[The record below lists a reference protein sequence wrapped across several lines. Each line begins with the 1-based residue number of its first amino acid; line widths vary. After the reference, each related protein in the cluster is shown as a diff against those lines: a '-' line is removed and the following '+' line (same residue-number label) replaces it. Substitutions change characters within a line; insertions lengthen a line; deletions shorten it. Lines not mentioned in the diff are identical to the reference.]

1 MNSKYNIN
9 NDETDDIN
17 NSNNSNEEEEEIDLN
32 DDNVENIEKSI
43 LFCYDTFCT
52 CIPEIY
58 FDENSSLVYLFCNKN
73 PKKEKH
79 KYCLDIQK
87 YLKSNILYLDK
98 KLKKFGVGKTDLD
111 EKIKQIIDDMK
122 NKIAYQKKQLEKIT
136 NDFNDLIHNII
147 DDFTFLLQN
156 KLRAL
161 IFQKAIIN
169 TYINC
174 PNDAN
179 AVKNFKNLENYMN
192 NISISKFLILD
203 KYNKDSSN
211 NNKNSENKSNTPNIK
226 DILKRANKL
235 SNLFNYFSETTHKLM
250 SINKTTIDNELR
262 RINNML
268 MLKDG
273 NICFS
278 SDFGEFV
285 IFKLNKEIQKYERIS
300 EITPVKNSSINYI
313 TQLSNELLVC
323 CSKKLIIG
331 ELTEDDTKYNIIQ
344 QIDEFDNY
352 NVVKVIELSNKYL
365 ATYDRGF
372 QISIFTPIYNG
383 DNNNIEYQLIFN
395 KINKGE
401 QLCSLLEL
409 PQNDRNDVQYIST
422 SNSHYSNGNGC
433 VRFYSSKNNYQSFDA
448 IYEDLNCSIYINSLL
463 MINKTIL
470 AVGIKNNNA
479 FDFSKDG
486 IALIHINLRQI
497 VTFIQSEYP
506 SAIFKLN
513 NDLFVVASNN
523 SKDEND
529 TFISQK
535 KFNFYYINEINGSK
549 DCLIY
554 ISSIQSG
561 ANEFV
566 HSFCESEYCEK
577 LIASGNLNVKAFQ

>member
-1 MNSKYNIN
+1 MNNKNNIN
-9 NDETDDIN
+9 NDENENI
-17 NSNNSNEEEEEIDLN
+17 NNSNEEEENEEIELN
-32 DDNVENIEKSI
+32 DDNDENIEKSI
-43 LFCYDTFCT
+43 LFCYDSFCT

-73 PKKEKH
+73 QKKEKH

-87 YLKSNILYLDK
+87 YLKSNILSLDK
-98 KLKKFGVGKTDLD
+98 KLKNFKRTKLDLN
-111 EKIKQIIDDMK
+111 EKIKQDISDMK

-156 KLRAL
+156 KLRSL

-174 PNDAN
+174 PNDFN
-179 AVKNFKNLENYMN
+179 AIKNFKNLENYMN

-203 KYNKDSSN
+203 KCNKESSN
-211 NNKNSENKSNTPNIK
+211 NNKNKEYKSKNPNIK

-268 MLKDG
+268 MLQDG
-273 NICFS
+273 NLCFS

-285 IFKLNKEIQKYERIS
+285 IFKLNKEIEKYEKIS
-300 EITPVKNSSINYI
+300 EITPIKNSSINYI

-352 NVVKVIELSNKYL
+352 NIVKVIELSNKYL

-383 DNNNIEYQLIFN
+383 ESNNIEYQLIFN

-401 QLCSLLEL
+401 QLCSLLAL
-409 PQNDRNDVQYIST
+409 PQKDNNDVQYIST

-433 VRFYSSKNNYQSFDA
+433 VRFYSSKYNYKSFDA
-448 IYEDLNCSIYINSLL
+448 IYDDLNCSIYVNSLL
-463 MINKTIL
+463 MINKKIL

-479 FDFSKDG
+479 FDLSKDG
-486 IALIHINLRQI
+486 IALIDINFRQI

-506 SAIFKLN
+506 NAIYKLN
-513 NDLFVVASNN
+513 NDLFVVACNN

-535 KFNFYYINEINGSK
+535 KFNFYYIDEISGSS
-549 DCLIY
+549 DSLVY
-554 ISSIQSG
+554 ISSIHSG
-561 ANEFV
+561 TNEFV
-566 HSFCESEYCEK
+566 HSFCESDYCEK

>member
-1 MNSKYNIN
+1 MNNKNNIN
-9 NDETDDIN
+9 NDENENI
-17 NSNNSNEEEEEIDLN
+17 NNSNEEEENEEIEIN
-32 DDNVENIEKSI
+32 DDNDENIEKSI
-43 LFCYDTFCT
+43 LFCYDSFCT

-73 PKKEKH
+73 QKKEKH

-87 YLKSNILYLDK
+87 YLKSNILSLDK
-98 KLKKFGVGKTDLD
+98 KLKNFKRTKFDLN
-111 EKIKQIIDDMK
+111 EKIKQDISDMK

-156 KLRAL
+156 KLRSL

-174 PNDAN
+174 PNDFN
-179 AVKNFKNLENYMN
+179 AIKNFKNLENYMN

-203 KYNKDSSN
+203 KCNKESSN
-211 NNKNSENKSNTPNIK
+211 NNKNKEYKSKNPNIK

-268 MLKDG
+268 MLQDG
-273 NICFS
+273 NLCFS

-285 IFKLNKEIQKYERIS
+285 IFKLNKEIEKYEKIS
-300 EITPVKNSSINYI
+300 EITPIKNSSINYI

-323 CSKKLIIG
+323 CSKKIIIG

-352 NVVKVIELSNKYL
+352 NIVKVIELSNKYL

-383 DNNNIEYQLIFN
+383 ESNNIEYQLIFN

-401 QLCSLLEL
+401 QLCSLLAL
-409 PQNDRNDVQYIST
+409 PQKDNNDVQYIST

-433 VRFYSSKNNYQSFDA
+433 VRFYSSKYNYKSFDA
-448 IYEDLNCSIYINSLL
+448 IYDDLNCSIYVNSLL
-463 MINKTIL
+463 MINKKIL

-479 FDFSKDG
+479 FDLSKDG
-486 IALIHINLRQI
+486 IALIDINIRQI

-506 SAIFKLN
+506 NAIYKLN
-513 NDLFVVASNN
+513 NDLFVVACNN

-535 KFNFYYINEINGSK
+535 KFNFYYIDEISGSN
-549 DCLIY
+549 DSLVY
-554 ISSIQSG
+554 ISSIHSG
-561 ANEFV
+561 TNEFV
-566 HSFCESEYCEK
+566 HSFCESEDCEK

>member
-1 MNSKYNIN
+1 MNNKNNIN
-9 NDETDDIN
+9 NDENENI
-17 NSNNSNEEEEEIDLN
+17 NNSNEEEENEEIELN
-32 DDNVENIEKSI
+32 DDNEENIEKSI
-43 LFCYDTFCT
+43 LFCYDSFCT

-73 PKKEKH
+73 QKKEKH

-87 YLKSNILYLDK
+87 YLKSNILSLDK
-98 KLKKFGVGKTDLD
+98 KLKNFKRTKSDLN
-111 EKIKQIIDDMK
+111 EKIKQDISDMK

-156 KLRAL
+156 KLRSL

-174 PNDAN
+174 PNDFN
-179 AVKNFKNLENYMN
+179 AIKNFKNLENYMN

-203 KYNKDSSN
+203 KCNKESSN
-211 NNKNSENKSNTPNIK
+211 NNKNKENKSKNPNIK

-268 MLKDG
+268 MLQDG
-273 NICFS
+273 NLCFS

-285 IFKLNKEIQKYERIS
+285 IFKLNKEIEKYEKIS
-300 EITPVKNSSINYI
+300 EITPIKNSSINYI
-313 TQLSNELLVC
+313 TQLTNELLVC

-352 NVVKVIELSNKYL
+352 NIVKVIELSNKYL

-383 DNNNIEYQLIFN
+383 ESNNIEYQLIFN

-401 QLCSLLEL
+401 QLCSLLAL
-409 PQNDRNDVQYIST
+409 PQKDNNDVQYIST

-433 VRFYSSKNNYQSFDA
+433 VRFYSSKYNYKSFDA
-448 IYEDLNCSIYINSLL
+448 IYDDLNCSIYVNSLL
-463 MINKTIL
+463 MINKKIL

-479 FDFSKDG
+479 FDLSKDG
-486 IALIHINLRQI
+486 IALIDINFRQI

-506 SAIFKLN
+506 NAIYKLN
-513 NDLFVVASNN
+513 NDLFVVACNN

-535 KFNFYYINEINGSK
+535 KFNFYYIDEISGSS
-549 DCLIY
+549 DSLVY
-554 ISSIQSG
+554 ISSIHSG
-561 ANEFV
+561 TNEFV
-566 HSFCESEYCEK
+566 HSFCESDYCEK

>member
-1 MNSKYNIN
+1 MNNKNNIN
-9 NDETDDIN
+9 NDENENI
-17 NSNNSNEEEEEIDLN
+17 NNSNEEEENEEIELN
-32 DDNVENIEKSI
+32 DDNEENIEKSI
-43 LFCYDTFCT
+43 LFCYDSFCT

-73 PKKEKH
+73 QKKEKH

-87 YLKSNILYLDK
+87 YLKSNILSLDK
-98 KLKKFGVGKTDLD
+98 KLKNFKRTKLDLN
-111 EKIKQIIDDMK
+111 EKIKQDISDMK

-156 KLRAL
+156 KLRSL

-174 PNDAN
+174 PNDFN
-179 AVKNFKNLENYMN
+179 AIKNFKNLENYMN

-203 KYNKDSSN
+203 KCNKESSN
-211 NNKNSENKSNTPNIK
+211 NNKNKEYKSKNPNIK

-268 MLKDG
+268 MLQDG
-273 NICFS
+273 NLCFS

-285 IFKLNKEIQKYERIS
+285 IFKLNKEIEKYEKIS
-300 EITPVKNSSINYI
+300 EITPIKNSSINYI

-352 NVVKVIELSNKYL
+352 NIVKVIELSNKYL

-383 DNNNIEYQLIFN
+383 ENNNIEYQLIFN

-401 QLCSLLEL
+401 QLCSLLAL
-409 PQNDRNDVQYIST
+409 PQKDNNDIQYIST

-433 VRFYSSKNNYQSFDA
+433 VRFYSSKYNYKSFDA
-448 IYEDLNCSIYINSLL
+448 IYDDLNCSIYVNSLL
-463 MINKTIL
+463 MINKKIL

-479 FDFSKDG
+479 FDLSKDG
-486 IALIHINLRQI
+486 IALIDINFRQI

-506 SAIFKLN
+506 NAIYKLN
-513 NDLFVVASNN
+513 NDLFVVACNN

-535 KFNFYYINEINGSK
+535 KFNFYYIDEISGSS
-549 DCLIY
+549 DSLVY
-554 ISSIQSG
+554 ISSIHSG
-561 ANEFV
+561 TNEFV
-566 HSFCESEYCEK
+566 HSFCESDYCEK

>member
-1 MNSKYNIN
+1 MNNKNNIN
-9 NDETDDIN
+9 NDENENI
-17 NSNNSNEEEEEIDLN
+17 NNSNEEEENEEIELN
-32 DDNVENIEKSI
+32 DDNEENIEKSI
-43 LFCYDTFCT
+43 LFCYDSFCT

-73 PKKEKH
+73 QKKEKH

-87 YLKSNILYLDK
+87 YLKSNIFSLDK
-98 KLKKFGVGKTDLD
+98 KLRNFKRTKFDLN
-111 EKIKQIIDDMK
+111 EKIKQDISDMK

-156 KLRAL
+156 KLRSL

-174 PNDAN
+174 PNDFN
-179 AVKNFKNLENYMN
+179 AIKNFKNLENYMN

-203 KYNKDSSN
+203 KCNKESSN
-211 NNKNSENKSNTPNIK
+211 NNKNKEYKSKNPNIK

-268 MLKDG
+268 MLQDG
-273 NICFS
+273 NLCFS

-285 IFKLNKEIQKYERIS
+285 IFKLNKEIEKYEKIS
-300 EITPVKNSSINYI
+300 EITPIKNSSINYI

-352 NVVKVIELSNKYL
+352 NIVKVIELSNKYL

-383 DNNNIEYQLIFN
+383 ESNNIEYQLIFN

-401 QLCSLLEL
+401 QLCSLLAL
-409 PQNDRNDVQYIST
+409 PQKDNNDVQYIST

-433 VRFYSSKNNYQSFDA
+433 VRFYSSKYNYKSFDA
-448 IYEDLNCSIYINSLL
+448 IYDDLNCSIYVNSLL
-463 MINKTIL
+463 MINKKIL

-479 FDFSKDG
+479 FDLSKDG
-486 IALIHINLRQI
+486 IALIDINFRQI

-506 SAIFKLN
+506 NAIYKLN
-513 NDLFVVASNN
+513 NDLFVVACNN

-535 KFNFYYINEINGSK
+535 KFNFYYIDEISGSS
-549 DCLIY
+549 DSLVY
-554 ISSIQSG
+554 ISSIHSG
-561 ANEFV
+561 TNEFV
-566 HSFCESEYCEK
+566 HSFCESEDCEK

>member
-1 MNSKYNIN
+1 MNNKNNIN
-9 NDETDDIN
+9 NDENENI
-17 NSNNSNEEEEEIDLN
+17 NNSNEEEENEEIELN
-32 DDNVENIEKSI
+32 DDNDENIEKSI
-43 LFCYDTFCT
+43 LFCYDSFCT

-73 PKKEKH
+73 HKKEKH

-87 YLKSNILYLDK
+87 YLKSNIFSLDK
-98 KLKKFGVGKTDLD
+98 KLRNFKRTKSDLN
-111 EKIKQIIDDMK
+111 EKIKQDISDMK

-156 KLRAL
+156 KLRSL

-174 PNDAN
+174 PNDFN
-179 AVKNFKNLENYMN
+179 AIKNFKNLENYMN

-203 KYNKDSSN
+203 KCNKESSN
-211 NNKNSENKSNTPNIK
+211 NNKNKEYKSKNPNIK

-268 MLKDG
+268 MLQDG
-273 NICFS
+273 NLCFS

-285 IFKLNKEIQKYERIS
+285 IFKLNKEIEKYEKIS
-300 EITPVKNSSINYI
+300 EITPIKNSSINYI

-352 NVVKVIELSNKYL
+352 NIVKVIELSNKYL

-383 DNNNIEYQLIFN
+383 ENNNIEYQLIFN

-401 QLCSLLEL
+401 QLCSLLAL
-409 PQNDRNDVQYIST
+409 PQKDNNDIQYIST

-433 VRFYSSKNNYQSFDA
+433 VRFYSSKYNYKSFDA
-448 IYEDLNCSIYINSLL
+448 IYDDLNCSIYVNSLL
-463 MINKTIL
+463 MINKKIL

-479 FDFSKDG
+479 FDLSKDG
-486 IALIHINLRQI
+486 IALIDINFRQI

-506 SAIFKLN
+506 NAIYKLN
-513 NDLFVVASNN
+513 NDLFVVACNN

-535 KFNFYYINEINGSK
+535 KFNFYYIDEISGSS
-549 DCLIY
+549 DSLVY
-554 ISSIQSG
+554 ISSIHSG
-561 ANEFV
+561 TNEFV
-566 HSFCESEYCEK
+566 HSFCESDYCEK

>member
-1 MNSKYNIN
+1 MNNKNNIN
-9 NDETDDIN
+9 NDENENI
-17 NSNNSNEEEEEIDLN
+17 NNSNEEEENEEIELN
-32 DDNVENIEKSI
+32 DDNDENIEKSI
-43 LFCYDTFCT
+43 LFCYDSFCT

-73 PKKEKH
+73 HKKEKH

-87 YLKSNILYLDK
+87 YLKSNILSLDK
-98 KLKKFGVGKTDLD
+98 KLRNFKRTKSDLN
-111 EKIKQIIDDMK
+111 EKIKQDISDMK

-156 KLRAL
+156 KLRSL
-161 IFQKAIIN
+161 IFQKTIIN

-174 PNDAN
+174 PNDFN
-179 AVKNFKNLENYMN
+179 AIKNFKNLENYMN

-203 KYNKDSSN
+203 KCNKESSN
-211 NNKNSENKSNTPNIK
+211 NNKNKEYKSKNPNIK
-226 DILKRANKL
+226 DILNRANKL

-268 MLKDG
+268 MLQDG
-273 NICFS
+273 NLCFS

-285 IFKLNKEIQKYERIS
+285 IFKLNKEIEKYEKIS
-300 EITPVKNSSINYI
+300 EITPIKNSSINYI

-352 NVVKVIELSNKYL
+352 NIVKVIELSNKYL

-383 DNNNIEYQLIFN
+383 ESNNIEYQLIFN

-401 QLCSLLEL
+401 QLCSLLAL
-409 PQNDRNDVQYIST
+409 PQKDNNDVQYIST

-433 VRFYSSKNNYQSFDA
+433 VRFYSSKYNYKSFDA
-448 IYEDLNCSIYINSLL
+448 IYDDLNCSIYVNSLL
-463 MINKTIL
+463 MINKKIL

-479 FDFSKDG
+479 FDLSKDG
-486 IALIHINLRQI
+486 IALIDINFRQI

-506 SAIFKLN
+506 NAIYKLN
-513 NDLFVVASNN
+513 NDLFVVACNN

-535 KFNFYYINEINGSK
+535 KFNFYYIDEISGSN
-549 DCLIY
+549 DSLVY
-554 ISSIQSG
+554 ISSIHSG
-561 ANEFV
+561 TNEFV
-566 HSFCESEYCEK
+566 HSFCESDYCEK

>member
-1 MNSKYNIN
+1 MNNKNNIN
-9 NDETDDIN
+9 NDENENI
-17 NSNNSNEEEEEIDLN
+17 NNSNEEEENEEIELN
-32 DDNVENIEKSI
+32 DDNEENIEKSI
-43 LFCYDTFCT
+43 LFCYDSFCT

-73 PKKEKH
+73 QKKEKH

-87 YLKSNILYLDK
+87 YLKSNILSLDK
-98 KLKKFGVGKTDLD
+98 KLRNFKRTKSDLN
-111 EKIKQIIDDMK
+111 EKIKQDISDMK

-156 KLRAL
+156 KLRSL

-174 PNDAN
+174 PNDFN
-179 AVKNFKNLENYMN
+179 AIKNFKNLENYMN

-203 KYNKDSSN
+203 KCNKESSN
-211 NNKNSENKSNTPNIK
+211 NNKNKEYKSKNPNIK

-268 MLKDG
+268 MLQDG
-273 NICFS
+273 NLCFS

-285 IFKLNKEIQKYERIS
+285 IFKLNKEIEKYEKIS
-300 EITPVKNSSINYI
+300 EITPIKNSSINYI

-352 NVVKVIELSNKYL
+352 NIVKVIELSNKYL

-383 DNNNIEYQLIFN
+383 ESNNIEYQLIFN

-401 QLCSLLEL
+401 QLCSLLAL
-409 PQNDRNDVQYIST
+409 PQKDNNDVQYIST

-433 VRFYSSKNNYQSFDA
+433 VRFYSSKYNYKSFDA
-448 IYEDLNCSIYINSLL
+448 IYDDLNCSIYVNSLL
-463 MINKTIL
+463 MINKKIL

-479 FDFSKDG
+479 FDLSKDG
-486 IALIHINLRQI
+486 IALIDINIRQI

-506 SAIFKLN
+506 NAIYKLN
-513 NDLFVVASNN
+513 NDLFVVACNN

-535 KFNFYYINEINGSK
+535 KFNFYYIDEINGSS
-549 DCLIY
+549 DSLVY
-554 ISSIQSG
+554 ISSIHSG
-561 ANEFV
+561 TNEFV
-566 HSFCESEYCEK
+566 HSFCESDYCEK

>member
-1 MNSKYNIN
+1 MNNKNNIN
-9 NDETDDIN
+9 NDENENI
-17 NSNNSNEEEEEIDLN
+17 NNSNEEEENEEIELN
-32 DDNVENIEKSI
+32 DDNEENIEKSI
-43 LFCYDTFCT
+43 LFCYDSFCT

-73 PKKEKH
+73 QKKEKH

-87 YLKSNILYLDK
+87 YLKSNIFSLDK
-98 KLKKFGVGKTDLD
+98 KLRNFKRTKFDLN
-111 EKIKQIIDDMK
+111 EKIKQDISDMK

-156 KLRAL
+156 KLRSL

-174 PNDAN
+174 PNDFN
-179 AVKNFKNLENYMN
+179 AIKNFKNLENYMN

-203 KYNKDSSN
+203 KCNKESSN
-211 NNKNSENKSNTPNIK
+211 NNKNKEYKSKNPNIK

-268 MLKDG
+268 MLQDG
-273 NICFS
+273 NLCFS

-285 IFKLNKEIQKYERIS
+285 IFKLNKEIEKYEKIS
-300 EITPVKNSSINYI
+300 EITPIKNSSINYI

-352 NVVKVIELSNKYL
+352 NIVKVIELSNKYL

-383 DNNNIEYQLIFN
+383 ENNNIEYQLIFN

-401 QLCSLLEL
+401 QLCSLLAL
-409 PQNDRNDVQYIST
+409 PQKDNNDIQYIST

-433 VRFYSSKNNYQSFDA
+433 VRFYSSKYNYKSFDA
-448 IYEDLNCSIYINSLL
+448 IYDDLNCSIYVNSLL
-463 MINKTIL
+463 MINKKIL

-479 FDFSKDG
+479 FDLSKDG
-486 IALIHINLRQI
+486 IALIDINFRQI

-506 SAIFKLN
+506 NAIYKLN
-513 NDLFVVASNN
+513 NDLFVVACNN

-535 KFNFYYINEINGSK
+535 KFNFYYIDEISGSN
-549 DCLIY
+549 DSLVY
-554 ISSIQSG
+554 ISSIHSG
-561 ANEFV
+561 TNEFV
-566 HSFCESEYCEK
+566 HSFCESDYCEK

>member
-1 MNSKYNIN
+1 MNNKNNIN
-9 NDETDDIN
+9 NDENENI
-17 NSNNSNEEEEEIDLN
+17 NNSNEEEENEEIELN
-32 DDNVENIEKSI
+32 DDNEENIEKSI
-43 LFCYDTFCT
+43 LFCYDSFCT

-73 PKKEKH
+73 QKKEKH

-87 YLKSNILYLDK
+87 YLKSNILSLDK
-98 KLKKFGVGKTDLD
+98 KLKNFKRTKLDLN
-111 EKIKQIIDDMK
+111 EKIKQDISDMK

-156 KLRAL
+156 KLRSL

-174 PNDAN
+174 PNDFN
-179 AVKNFKNLENYMN
+179 AIKNFKNLENYMN

-203 KYNKDSSN
+203 KCNKESSN
-211 NNKNSENKSNTPNIK
+211 NNKNKENKSKNPNIK

-268 MLKDG
+268 MLQDG
-273 NICFS
+273 NLCFS

-285 IFKLNKEIQKYERIS
+285 IFKLNKEIEKYEKIS
-300 EITPVKNSSINYI
+300 EITPIKNSSINYI

-352 NVVKVIELSNKYL
+352 NIVKVIELSNKYL

-383 DNNNIEYQLIFN
+383 ENNNIEYQLIFN

-401 QLCSLLEL
+401 QLCSLLAL
-409 PQNDRNDVQYIST
+409 PQKDNNDVQYIST

-433 VRFYSSKNNYQSFDA
+433 VRFYSSKYNYKSFDA
-448 IYEDLNCSIYINSLL
+448 IYDDLNCSIYVNSLL
-463 MINKTIL
+463 MINKKIL

-479 FDFSKDG
+479 FDLSKDG
-486 IALIHINLRQI
+486 IALIDINFRQI

-506 SAIFKLN
+506 NAIYKLN
-513 NDLFVVASNN
+513 NDLFVVACNN

-535 KFNFYYINEINGSK
+535 KFNFYYIDEISGSS
-549 DCLIY
+549 DSLVY
-554 ISSIQSG
+554 ISSIHSG
-561 ANEFV
+561 TNEFV
-566 HSFCESEYCEK
+566 HSFCESDYCEK

>member
-1 MNSKYNIN
+1 MNNKNNIN
-9 NDETDDIN
+9 NDENENI
-17 NSNNSNEEEEEIDLN
+17 NNSNEEEENEEIELN
-32 DDNVENIEKSI
+32 DDNDENIEKSI
-43 LFCYDTFCT
+43 LFCYDSFCT

-73 PKKEKH
+73 QKKEKH

-87 YLKSNILYLDK
+87 YLKSNILSLDK
-98 KLKKFGVGKTDLD
+98 KLRNFKRTKLDLN
-111 EKIKQIIDDMK
+111 EKIKQDISDMK

-156 KLRAL
+156 KLRSL

-174 PNDAN
+174 PNDFN
-179 AVKNFKNLENYMN
+179 AIKNFKNLENYMN

-203 KYNKDSSN
+203 KCNKESSN
-211 NNKNSENKSNTPNIK
+211 NNKNKEYKSKNPNIK

-268 MLKDG
+268 MLQDG
-273 NICFS
+273 NLCFS

-285 IFKLNKEIQKYERIS
+285 IFKLNKEIEKYEKIS
-300 EITPVKNSSINYI
+300 EITPIKNSSINYI

-352 NVVKVIELSNKYL
+352 NIVKVIELSNKYL

-383 DNNNIEYQLIFN
+383 ENNNIEYQLIFN

-401 QLCSLLEL
+401 QLCSLLAL
-409 PQNDRNDVQYIST
+409 PQKDNNDIQYIST

-433 VRFYSSKNNYQSFDA
+433 VRFYSSKYNYKSFDA
-448 IYEDLNCSIYINSLL
+448 IYDDLNCSIYVNSLL
-463 MINKTIL
+463 MINKKIL

-479 FDFSKDG
+479 FDLSKDG
-486 IALIHINLRQI
+486 IALIDINFRQI

-506 SAIFKLN
+506 NAIYKLN
-513 NDLFVVASNN
+513 NDLFVVACNN

-535 KFNFYYINEINGSK
+535 KFNFYYIDEISGSS
-549 DCLIY
+549 DSLVY
-554 ISSIQSG
+554 ISSIHSG
-561 ANEFV
+561 TNEFV
-566 HSFCESEYCEK
+566 HSFCESDYCEK

>member
-1 MNSKYNIN
+1 MNNKNNIN
-9 NDETDDIN
+9 NDENENI
-17 NSNNSNEEEEEIDLN
+17 NNSNEEEENEEIELN
-32 DDNVENIEKSI
+32 DDNDENIEKSI
-43 LFCYDTFCT
+43 LFCYDSFCT

-73 PKKEKH
+73 QKKEKH

-87 YLKSNILYLDK
+87 YLKSNIFSLDK
-98 KLKKFGVGKTDLD
+98 KLRNFKRTKLDLN
-111 EKIKQIIDDMK
+111 EKIKQDISDMK

-156 KLRAL
+156 KLRSL

-174 PNDAN
+174 PNDFN
-179 AVKNFKNLENYMN
+179 AIKNFKNLENYMN

-203 KYNKDSSN
+203 KCNKESSN
-211 NNKNSENKSNTPNIK
+211 NNKNKEYKSKNPNIK

-268 MLKDG
+268 MLQDG
-273 NICFS
+273 NLCFS

-285 IFKLNKEIQKYERIS
+285 IFKLNKEIEKYEKIS
-300 EITPVKNSSINYI
+300 EITPIKNSSINYI

-352 NVVKVIELSNKYL
+352 NIVKVIELSNKYL

-383 DNNNIEYQLIFN
+383 ENNNIEYQLIFN

-401 QLCSLLEL
+401 QLCSLLAL
-409 PQNDRNDVQYIST
+409 PQKDNNDIQYIST

-433 VRFYSSKNNYQSFDA
+433 VRFYSSKYNYKSFDA
-448 IYEDLNCSIYINSLL
+448 IYDDLNCSIYVNSLL
-463 MINKTIL
+463 MINKKIL

-479 FDFSKDG
+479 FDLSKDG
-486 IALIHINLRQI
+486 IALIDINFRQI

-506 SAIFKLN
+506 NAIYKLN
-513 NDLFVVASNN
+513 NDLFVVACNN

-535 KFNFYYINEINGSK
+535 KFNFYYIDEISGSS
-549 DCLIY
+549 DSLVY
-554 ISSIQSG
+554 ISSIHSG
-561 ANEFV
+561 TNEFV
-566 HSFCESEYCEK
+566 HSFCESEDCEK

>member
-1 MNSKYNIN
+1 MNNKNNIN
-9 NDETDDIN
+9 NDENENI
-17 NSNNSNEEEEEIDLN
+17 NNSNEEEENEEIELN
-32 DDNVENIEKSI
+32 DDNDENIEKSI
-43 LFCYDTFCT
+43 LFCYDSFCT

-73 PKKEKH
+73 HKKEKH

-87 YLKSNILYLDK
+87 YLKSNILSLDK
-98 KLKKFGVGKTDLD
+98 KLRNFKRTKSDLN
-111 EKIKQIIDDMK
+111 EKIKQDISDMK

-156 KLRAL
+156 KLRSL

-174 PNDAN
+174 PNDFN
-179 AVKNFKNLENYMN
+179 AIKNFKNLENYMN

-203 KYNKDSSN
+203 KCNKESSN
-211 NNKNSENKSNTPNIK
+211 NNKNKEYKSKNPNIK

-268 MLKDG
+268 MLQDG
-273 NICFS
+273 NLCFS

-285 IFKLNKEIQKYERIS
+285 IFKLNKEIEKYEKIS
-300 EITPVKNSSINYI
+300 EITPIKNSSINYI

-352 NVVKVIELSNKYL
+352 NIVKVIELSNKYL

-383 DNNNIEYQLIFN
+383 ESNNIEYQLIFN

-401 QLCSLLEL
+401 QLCSLLAL
-409 PQNDRNDVQYIST
+409 PQKDNNDVQYIST

-433 VRFYSSKNNYQSFDA
+433 VRFYSSKYNYKSFDA
-448 IYEDLNCSIYINSLL
+448 IYDDLNCSIYVNSLL
-463 MINKTIL
+463 MINKKIL

-479 FDFSKDG
+479 FDLSKDG
-486 IALIHINLRQI
+486 IALIDINFRQI

-506 SAIFKLN
+506 NAIYKLN
-513 NDLFVVASNN
+513 NDLFVVACNN

-535 KFNFYYINEINGSK
+535 KFNFYYIDEISGSN
-549 DCLIY
+549 DSLVY
-554 ISSIQSG
+554 ISSIHSG
-561 ANEFV
+561 TNEFV
-566 HSFCESEYCEK
+566 HSFCESEDCEK

>member
-1 MNSKYNIN
+1 MNSKNNIN
-9 NDETDDIN
+9 KDENENI
-17 NSNNSNEEEEEIDLN
+17 NNSNEEEEDEEIELN
-32 DDNVENIEKSI
+32 DDNDENIEKSI
-43 LFCYDTFCT
+43 LFCYDSFCT

-73 PKKEKH
+73 QKKEKH

-87 YLKSNILYLDK
+87 YLKSNILSLDK
-98 KLKKFGVGKTDLD
+98 KLRNFKRTKFDLN
-111 EKIKQIIDDMK
+111 EKIKQDISDMK

-156 KLRAL
+156 KLRSL

-174 PNDAN
+174 PNDFN
-179 AVKNFKNLENYMN
+179 AIKNFKNLENYMN

-203 KYNKDSSN
+203 KCNKESSN
-211 NNKNSENKSNTPNIK
+211 NNKNKEYKSKNPNIK

-268 MLKDG
+268 MLQDG
-273 NICFS
+273 NLCFS

-285 IFKLNKEIQKYERIS
+285 IFKLNKEIEKYEKIS
-300 EITPVKNSSINYI
+300 EITPIKNSSINYI

-352 NVVKVIELSNKYL
+352 NIVKVIELSNKYL

-383 DNNNIEYQLIFN
+383 ENNNIEYQLIFN

-401 QLCSLLEL
+401 QLCSLLAL
-409 PQNDRNDVQYIST
+409 PQKDNNDVQYIST

-433 VRFYSSKNNYQSFDA
+433 VRFYSSKYNYKSFDA
-448 IYEDLNCSIYINSLL
+448 IYDDLNCSIYVNSLL
-463 MINKTIL
+463 MINKKIL

-479 FDFSKDG
+479 FDLSKDG
-486 IALIHINLRQI
+486 IALIDINFRQI

-506 SAIFKLN
+506 NAIYKLN
-513 NDLFVVASNN
+513 NDLFVVACNN

-535 KFNFYYINEINGSK
+535 KFNFYYIDEIRGSN
-549 DCLIY
+549 DCLEY
-554 ISSIQSG
+554 ISSIHSG
-561 ANEFV
+561 TNEFV
-566 HSFCESEYCEK
+566 HSFCESDYCEK

>member
-1 MNSKYNIN
+1 MNNKNNIN
-9 NDETDDIN
+9 NDENENI
-17 NSNNSNEEEEEIDLN
+17 NNSNEEEENEEIELN
-32 DDNVENIEKSI
+32 DDNEENIEKSI
-43 LFCYDTFCT
+43 LFCYDSFCT

-73 PKKEKH
+73 QKKEKH

-87 YLKSNILYLDK
+87 YLKSNILSLDK
-98 KLKKFGVGKTDLD
+98 KLKNFKRTKSDLN
-111 EKIKQIIDDMK
+111 EKIKQDISDMK

-156 KLRAL
+156 KLRSL

-174 PNDAN
+174 PNDFN
-179 AVKNFKNLENYMN
+179 AIKNFKNLENYMN

-203 KYNKDSSN
+203 KCNKESSN
-211 NNKNSENKSNTPNIK
+211 NNKNKEYKSKNPNIK

-268 MLKDG
+268 MLQDG
-273 NICFS
+273 NLCFS

-285 IFKLNKEIQKYERIS
+285 IFKLNKEIEKYEKIS
-300 EITPVKNSSINYI
+300 EITPIKNSSINYI
-313 TQLSNELLVC
+313 TQLTNELLVC

-352 NVVKVIELSNKYL
+352 NIVKVIELSNKYL

-383 DNNNIEYQLIFN
+383 ENNNIEYQLIFN

-401 QLCSLLEL
+401 QLCSLLAL
-409 PQNDRNDVQYIST
+409 PQKDNNDVQYIST

-433 VRFYSSKNNYQSFDA
+433 VRFYSSKYNYKSFDA
-448 IYEDLNCSIYINSLL
+448 IYDDLNCSIYVNSLL
-463 MINKTIL
+463 MINKKIL

-479 FDFSKDG
+479 FDLSKDG
-486 IALIHINLRQI
+486 IALIDINFRQI

-506 SAIFKLN
+506 NAIYKLN
-513 NDLFVVASNN
+513 NDLFVVACNN

-535 KFNFYYINEINGSK
+535 KFNFYYIDEISGSS
-549 DCLIY
+549 DSLVY
-554 ISSIQSG
+554 ISSIHSG
-561 ANEFV
+561 TNEFV
-566 HSFCESEYCEK
+566 HSFCESDYCEK

>member
-1 MNSKYNIN
+1 MNNKNNIN
-9 NDETDDIN
+9 NDENENI
-17 NSNNSNEEEEEIDLN
+17 NNSNEEEENEEIELN
-32 DDNVENIEKSI
+32 DDNEENIEKSI
-43 LFCYDTFCT
+43 LFCYDSFCT

-73 PKKEKH
+73 QKKEKH

-87 YLKSNILYLDK
+87 YLKSNIFSLDK
-98 KLKKFGVGKTDLD
+98 KLKNFKRTKLDLN
-111 EKIKQIIDDMK
+111 EKIKQDISDMK

-156 KLRAL
+156 KLRSL

-174 PNDAN
+174 PNDFN
-179 AVKNFKNLENYMN
+179 AIKNFKNLENYMN

-203 KYNKDSSN
+203 KCNKESSN
-211 NNKNSENKSNTPNIK
+211 NNKNKEYKSKNPNIK

-268 MLKDG
+268 MLQDG
-273 NICFS
+273 NLCFS

-285 IFKLNKEIQKYERIS
+285 IFKLNKEIEKYEKIS
-300 EITPVKNSSINYI
+300 EITPIKNSSINYI

-352 NVVKVIELSNKYL
+352 NIVKVIELSNKYL

-383 DNNNIEYQLIFN
+383 ESNNIEYQLIFN

-401 QLCSLLEL
+401 QLCSLLAL
-409 PQNDRNDVQYIST
+409 PQKDNNDIQYIST

-433 VRFYSSKNNYQSFDA
+433 VRFYSSKYNYKSFDA
-448 IYEDLNCSIYINSLL
+448 IYDDLNCSIYVNSLL
-463 MINKTIL
+463 MINKKIL

-479 FDFSKDG
+479 FDLSKDG
-486 IALIHINLRQI
+486 IALIDINFRQI

-506 SAIFKLN
+506 NAIYKLN
-513 NDLFVVASNN
+513 NDLFVVACNN

-535 KFNFYYINEINGSK
+535 KFNFYYIDEISGSS
-549 DCLIY
+549 DSLVY
-554 ISSIQSG
+554 ISSIHSG
-561 ANEFV
+561 TNEFV
-566 HSFCESEYCEK
+566 HSFCESDYCEK

>member
-1 MNSKYNIN
+1 MNNKNNIN
-9 NDETDDIN
+9 NDENENI
-17 NSNNSNEEEEEIDLN
+17 NNSNEEEENEEIELN
-32 DDNVENIEKSI
+32 DDNDENIEKSI
-43 LFCYDTFCT
+43 LFCYDSFCT

-73 PKKEKH
+73 QKKEKH

-87 YLKSNILYLDK
+87 YLKSNIFSLDK
-98 KLKKFGVGKTDLD
+98 KLRNFKRTKLDLN
-111 EKIKQIIDDMK
+111 EKIKQDISDMK

-156 KLRAL
+156 KLRSL

-174 PNDAN
+174 PNDFN
-179 AVKNFKNLENYMN
+179 AIKNFKNLENYMN

-203 KYNKDSSN
+203 KCNKESSN
-211 NNKNSENKSNTPNIK
+211 NNKNKENKSKNPNIK

-268 MLKDG
+268 MLQDG
-273 NICFS
+273 NLCFS

-285 IFKLNKEIQKYERIS
+285 IFKLNKEIEKYEKIS
-300 EITPVKNSSINYI
+300 EITPIKNSSINYI

-352 NVVKVIELSNKYL
+352 NIVKVIELSNKYL

-383 DNNNIEYQLIFN
+383 ESNNIEYQLIFN

-401 QLCSLLEL
+401 QLCSLLAL
-409 PQNDRNDVQYIST
+409 PQKDNNDVQYIST

-433 VRFYSSKNNYQSFDA
+433 VRFYSSKYNYKSFDA
-448 IYEDLNCSIYINSLL
+448 IYDDLNCSIYVNSLL
-463 MINKTIL
+463 MINKKIL

-479 FDFSKDG
+479 FDLSKDG
-486 IALIHINLRQI
+486 IALIDINIRQI

-506 SAIFKLN
+506 NAIYKLN
-513 NDLFVVASNN
+513 NDLFVVACNN
-523 SKDEND
+523 SKDEDD

-535 KFNFYYINEINGSK
+535 KFNFYYIDEISGSN
-549 DCLIY
+549 DSLVY
-554 ISSIQSG
+554 ISSIHSG
-561 ANEFV
+561 TNEFV
-566 HSFCESEYCEK
+566 HSFCESDYCEK

>member
-1 MNSKYNIN
+1 MNNKNNIN
-9 NDETDDIN
+9 KDENENI
-17 NSNNSNEEEEEIDLN
+17 NNSNEEEEDEEIELN
-32 DDNVENIEKSI
+32 DDNDENIEKSI
-43 LFCYDTFCT
+43 LFCYDSFCT

-73 PKKEKH
+73 QKKEKH

-87 YLKSNILYLDK
+87 YLKSNILSLDK
-98 KLKKFGVGKTDLD
+98 KLRNFKRTKSDLN
-111 EKIKQIIDDMK
+111 EKIKQDISDMK

-156 KLRAL
+156 KLRSL

-174 PNDAN
+174 PNDFN
-179 AVKNFKNLENYMN
+179 AIKNFKNLENYMN

-203 KYNKDSSN
+203 KCNKESSN
-211 NNKNSENKSNTPNIK
+211 NNKNKEYKSKNPNIK

-268 MLKDG
+268 MLQDG
-273 NICFS
+273 NLCFS

-285 IFKLNKEIQKYERIS
+285 IFKLNKEIEKYEKIS
-300 EITPVKNSSINYI
+300 EITPIKNSSINYI

-352 NVVKVIELSNKYL
+352 NIVKVIELSNKYL

-383 DNNNIEYQLIFN
+383 ESNNIEYQLIFN

-401 QLCSLLEL
+401 QLCSLLAL
-409 PQNDRNDVQYIST
+409 PQKDNNDVQYIST

-433 VRFYSSKNNYQSFDA
+433 VRFYSSKYNYKSFDA
-448 IYEDLNCSIYINSLL
+448 IYDDLNCSIYVNSLL
-463 MINKTIL
+463 MINKKIL

-479 FDFSKDG
+479 FDLSKDG
-486 IALIHINLRQI
+486 IALIDINFRQI

-506 SAIFKLN
+506 NAIYKLN
-513 NDLFVVASNN
+513 NDLFVVACNN

-535 KFNFYYINEINGSK
+535 KFNFYYIDEISGSN
-549 DCLIY
+549 DSLVY
-554 ISSIQSG
+554 ISSIHSG
-561 ANEFV
+561 TNEFV
-566 HSFCESEYCEK
+566 HSFCESEDCEK

>member
-1 MNSKYNIN
+1 MNNKNNIN
-9 NDETDDIN
+9 NDENENI
-17 NSNNSNEEEEEIDLN
+17 NNSNEEEENEEIELN
-32 DDNVENIEKSI
+32 DDNEENIEKSI
-43 LFCYDTFCT
+43 LFCYDSFCT

-73 PKKEKH
+73 QKKEKH

-87 YLKSNILYLDK
+87 YLKSNIFSLDK
-98 KLKKFGVGKTDLD
+98 KLRNFKRTKSDLN
-111 EKIKQIIDDMK
+111 EKIKQDISDMK

-156 KLRAL
+156 KLRSL

-174 PNDAN
+174 PNDFN
-179 AVKNFKNLENYMN
+179 AIKNFKNLENYMN

-203 KYNKDSSN
+203 KCNKESSN
-211 NNKNSENKSNTPNIK
+211 NNKNKEYKSKNPNIK

-268 MLKDG
+268 MLQDG
-273 NICFS
+273 NLCFS

-285 IFKLNKEIQKYERIS
+285 IFKLNKEIEKYEKIS
-300 EITPVKNSSINYI
+300 EITPIKNSSINYI

-352 NVVKVIELSNKYL
+352 NIVKVIELSNKYL

-383 DNNNIEYQLIFN
+383 ENNNIEYQLIFN

-401 QLCSLLEL
+401 QLCSLLAL
-409 PQNDRNDVQYIST
+409 PQKDNNDVQYIST

-433 VRFYSSKNNYQSFDA
+433 VRFYSSKYNYKSFDA
-448 IYEDLNCSIYINSLL
+448 IYDDLNCSIYVNSLL
-463 MINKTIL
+463 MINKKIL

-479 FDFSKDG
+479 FDLSKDG
-486 IALIHINLRQI
+486 IALIDINFRQI

-506 SAIFKLN
+506 NAIYKLN
-513 NDLFVVASNN
+513 NDLFVVACNN

-535 KFNFYYINEINGSK
+535 KFNFYYIDEISGSN
-549 DCLIY
+549 DSLVY
-554 ISSIQSG
+554 ISSIHSG
-561 ANEFV
+561 TNEFV
-566 HSFCESEYCEK
+566 HSFCESDYCEK

>member
-1 MNSKYNIN
+1 MNNKNNIN
-9 NDETDDIN
+9 NDENENI
-17 NSNNSNEEEEEIDLN
+17 NNSNEEEENEEIELN
-32 DDNVENIEKSI
+32 DDNDENIEKSI
-43 LFCYDTFCT
+43 LFCYDSFCT

-73 PKKEKH
+73 QKKEKH

-87 YLKSNILYLDK
+87 YLKSNIFSLDK
-98 KLKKFGVGKTDLD
+98 KLRNFKRTKFDLN
-111 EKIKQIIDDMK
+111 EKIKQDISDMK

-156 KLRAL
+156 KLRSL

-174 PNDAN
+174 PNDFN
-179 AVKNFKNLENYMN
+179 AIKNFKNLENYMN

-203 KYNKDSSN
+203 KCNKESSN
-211 NNKNSENKSNTPNIK
+211 NNKNKEYKSKNPNIK

-268 MLKDG
+268 MLQDG
-273 NICFS
+273 NLCFS

-285 IFKLNKEIQKYERIS
+285 IFKLNKEIEKYEKIS
-300 EITPVKNSSINYI
+300 EITPIKNSSINYI

-352 NVVKVIELSNKYL
+352 NIVKVIELSNKYL

-383 DNNNIEYQLIFN
+383 ENNNIEYQLIFN

-401 QLCSLLEL
+401 QLCSLLAL
-409 PQNDRNDVQYIST
+409 PQKDNNDVQYIST

-433 VRFYSSKNNYQSFDA
+433 VRFYSSKYNYKSFDA
-448 IYEDLNCSIYINSLL
+448 IYDDLNCSIYVNSLL
-463 MINKTIL
+463 MINKKIL

-479 FDFSKDG
+479 FDLSKDG
-486 IALIHINLRQI
+486 IALIDINFRQI

-506 SAIFKLN
+506 NAIYKLN
-513 NDLFVVASNN
+513 NDLFVVACNN

-535 KFNFYYINEINGSK
+535 KFNFYYIDEINGSS
-549 DCLIY
+549 DSLVY
-554 ISSIQSG
+554 ISSIHSG
-561 ANEFV
+561 TNEFV
-566 HSFCESEYCEK
+566 HSFCESDYCEK

>member
-1 MNSKYNIN
+1 MNNKNNIN
-9 NDETDDIN
+9 NDENENI
-17 NSNNSNEEEEEIDLN
+17 NNSNEEEENEEIELN
-32 DDNVENIEKSI
+32 DDNEENIEKSI
-43 LFCYDTFCT
+43 LFCYDSFCT

-73 PKKEKH
+73 QKKEKH

-87 YLKSNILYLDK
+87 YLKSNILSLDK
-98 KLKKFGVGKTDLD
+98 KLRNFKRTKLDLN
-111 EKIKQIIDDMK
+111 EKIKQDISDMK

-156 KLRAL
+156 KLRSL

-174 PNDAN
+174 PNDFN
-179 AVKNFKNLENYMN
+179 AIKNFKNLENYMN

-203 KYNKDSSN
+203 KCNKESSN
-211 NNKNSENKSNTPNIK
+211 NNKNKEYKSKNPNIK

-268 MLKDG
+268 MLQDG
-273 NICFS
+273 NLCFS

-285 IFKLNKEIQKYERIS
+285 IFKLNKEIEKYEKIS
-300 EITPVKNSSINYI
+300 EITPIKNSSINYI

-352 NVVKVIELSNKYL
+352 NIVKVIELSNKYL

-383 DNNNIEYQLIFN
+383 ENNNIEYQLIFN

-401 QLCSLLEL
+401 QLCSLLAL
-409 PQNDRNDVQYIST
+409 PQKDNNDVQYIST

-433 VRFYSSKNNYQSFDA
+433 VRFYSSKYNYKSFDA
-448 IYEDLNCSIYINSLL
+448 IYDDLNCSIYVNSLL
-463 MINKTIL
+463 MINKKIL

-479 FDFSKDG
+479 FDLSKDG
-486 IALIHINLRQI
+486 IALIDINFRQI

-506 SAIFKLN
+506 NAIYKLN
-513 NDLFVVASNN
+513 NDLFVVACNN

-535 KFNFYYINEINGSK
+535 KFNFYYIDEISGSS
-549 DCLIY
+549 DSLVY
-554 ISSIQSG
+554 ISSIHSG
-561 ANEFV
+561 TNEFV
-566 HSFCESEYCEK
+566 HSFCESDYCEK

>member
-1 MNSKYNIN
+1 MNNKNNIN
-9 NDETDDIN
+9 NDENENI
-17 NSNNSNEEEEEIDLN
+17 NNSNEEEENEEIELN
-32 DDNVENIEKSI
+32 DDNEENIEKSI
-43 LFCYDTFCT
+43 LFCYDSFCT

-73 PKKEKH
+73 HKKEKH

-87 YLKSNILYLDK
+87 YLKSNIFSLDK
-98 KLKKFGVGKTDLD
+98 KLRNFKRTKSDLN
-111 EKIKQIIDDMK
+111 EKIKQDISDMK

-156 KLRAL
+156 KLRSL

-174 PNDAN
+174 PNDFN
-179 AVKNFKNLENYMN
+179 AIKNFKNLENYMN

-203 KYNKDSSN
+203 KCNKESSN
-211 NNKNSENKSNTPNIK
+211 NNKNKEYKSKNPNIK

-268 MLKDG
+268 MLQDG
-273 NICFS
+273 NLCFS

-285 IFKLNKEIQKYERIS
+285 IFKLNKEIEKYEKIS
-300 EITPVKNSSINYI
+300 EITPIKNSSINYI

-352 NVVKVIELSNKYL
+352 NIVKVIELSNKYL

-383 DNNNIEYQLIFN
+383 ENNNIEYQLIFN

-401 QLCSLLEL
+401 QLCSLLAL
-409 PQNDRNDVQYIST
+409 PQKDNNDVQYIST

-433 VRFYSSKNNYQSFDA
+433 VRFYSSKYNYKSFDA
-448 IYEDLNCSIYINSLL
+448 IYDDLNCSIYVNSLL
-463 MINKTIL
+463 MINKKIL

-479 FDFSKDG
+479 FDLSKDG
-486 IALIHINLRQI
+486 IALIDINFRQI

-506 SAIFKLN
+506 NAIYKLN
-513 NDLFVVASNN
+513 NDLFVVACNN

-535 KFNFYYINEINGSK
+535 KFNFYYIDEISGSN
-549 DCLIY
+549 DSLVY
-554 ISSIQSG
+554 ISSIHSG
-561 ANEFV
+561 TNEFV
-566 HSFCESEYCEK
+566 HSFCESDYCEK

>member
-1 MNSKYNIN
+1 MNNKNNIN
-9 NDETDDIN
+9 NDENENI
-17 NSNNSNEEEEEIDLN
+17 NNSNEEEEENEEIELN
-32 DDNVENIEKSI
+32 DDNDENIEKSI
-43 LFCYDTFCT
+43 LFCYDSFCT

-73 PKKEKH
+73 QKKEKH

-87 YLKSNILYLDK
+87 YLKSCVLSLDK
-98 KLKKFGVGKTDLD
+98 KLRNFKRTKSDLN
-111 EKIKQIIDDMK
+111 EKIKQDISDMK

-156 KLRAL
+156 KLRSL
-161 IFQKAIIN
+161 IFQKTIIN

-174 PNDAN
+174 PNDFN
-179 AVKNFKNLENYMN
+179 AIKNFKNLENYMN

-203 KYNKDSSN
+203 KCNKESSN
-211 NNKNSENKSNTPNIK
+211 NNKNKEYKSKNPNIK

-268 MLKDG
+268 MLQDG
-273 NICFS
+273 NLCFS

-285 IFKLNKEIQKYERIS
+285 IFKLNKEIEKYEKIS
-300 EITPVKNSSINYI
+300 EITPIKNSSINYI

-352 NVVKVIELSNKYL
+352 NIVKVIELSNKYL

-383 DNNNIEYQLIFN
+383 ESNNIEYQLIFN

-401 QLCSLLEL
+401 QLCSLLAL
-409 PQNDRNDVQYIST
+409 PQKDNNDVQYIST

-433 VRFYSSKNNYQSFDA
+433 VRFYSSKYNYKSFDA
-448 IYEDLNCSIYINSLL
+448 IYDDLNCSIYVNSLL
-463 MINKTIL
+463 MINKKIL

-479 FDFSKDG
+479 FDLSKDG
-486 IALIHINLRQI
+486 IALIDINFRQI

-506 SAIFKLN
+506 NAIYKLN
-513 NDLFVVASNN
+513 NDLFVVACNN

-535 KFNFYYINEINGSK
+535 KFNFYYIDEISGSN
-549 DCLIY
+549 DSLVY
-554 ISSIQSG
+554 ISSIHSG
-561 ANEFV
+561 TNEFV
-566 HSFCESEYCEK
+566 HSFCESEDCEK

>member
-1 MNSKYNIN
+1 MNNKNNIN
-9 NDETDDIN
+9 NDENENI
-17 NSNNSNEEEEEIDLN
+17 NNSNEEEENEEIELN
-32 DDNVENIEKSI
+32 DDNDENIEKSI
-43 LFCYDTFCT
+43 LFCYDSFCT

-73 PKKEKH
+73 QKKEKH

-87 YLKSNILYLDK
+87 YLKSNIFSLDK
-98 KLKKFGVGKTDLD
+98 KLRNFKRTKLDLN
-111 EKIKQIIDDMK
+111 EKIKQDISDMK

-156 KLRAL
+156 KLRSL

-174 PNDAN
+174 PNDFN
-179 AVKNFKNLENYMN
+179 AIKNFKNLENYMN

-203 KYNKDSSN
+203 KCNKESSN
-211 NNKNSENKSNTPNIK
+211 NNKNKENKSKNPNIK

-268 MLKDG
+268 MLQDG
-273 NICFS
+273 NLCFS

-285 IFKLNKEIQKYERIS
+285 IFKLNKEIEKYEKIS
-300 EITPVKNSSINYI
+300 EITPIKNSSINYI

-352 NVVKVIELSNKYL
+352 NIVKVIELSNKYL

-383 DNNNIEYQLIFN
+383 ENNNIEYQLIFN

-401 QLCSLLEL
+401 QLCSLLAL
-409 PQNDRNDVQYIST
+409 PQKDNNDVQYIST

-433 VRFYSSKNNYQSFDA
+433 VRFYSSKYNYKSFDA
-448 IYEDLNCSIYINSLL
+448 IYDDLNCSIYVNSLL
-463 MINKTIL
+463 MINKKIL

-479 FDFSKDG
+479 FDLSKDG
-486 IALIHINLRQI
+486 IALIDINIRQI

-506 SAIFKLN
+506 NAIYKLN
-513 NDLFVVASNN
+513 NDLFVVACNN

-535 KFNFYYINEINGSK
+535 KFNFYYIDEISGSS
-549 DCLIY
+549 DSLVY
-554 ISSIQSG
+554 ISSIHSG
-561 ANEFV
+561 TNEFV
-566 HSFCESEYCEK
+566 HSFCESDYCEK

>member
-1 MNSKYNIN
+1 MNNKNNIN
-9 NDETDDIN
+9 NDENENIN
-17 NSNNSNEEEEEIDLN
+17 NLNEEEENEEIELN
-32 DDNVENIEKSI
+32 DDNEENIEKSI
-43 LFCYDTFCT
+43 LFCYDSFCT

-73 PKKEKH
+73 QKKEKH

-87 YLKSNILYLDK
+87 YLKSNILSLDK
-98 KLKKFGVGKTDLD
+98 KLRNFKRTKLDLN
-111 EKIKQIIDDMK
+111 EKIKQDISDMK

-156 KLRAL
+156 KLRSL

-174 PNDAN
+174 PNDFN
-179 AVKNFKNLENYMN
+179 AIKNFKNLENYMN

-203 KYNKDSSN
+203 KCNKESSN
-211 NNKNSENKSNTPNIK
+211 NNKNKEYKSKNPNIK

-268 MLKDG
+268 MLQDG
-273 NICFS
+273 NLCFS

-285 IFKLNKEIQKYERIS
+285 IFKLNKEIEKYEKIS
-300 EITPVKNSSINYI
+300 EITPIKNSSINYI

-352 NVVKVIELSNKYL
+352 NIVKVIELSNKYL

-383 DNNNIEYQLIFN
+383 ESNNIEYQLIFN

-401 QLCSLLEL
+401 QLCSLLAL
-409 PQNDRNDVQYIST
+409 PQKDNNDIQYIST

-433 VRFYSSKNNYQSFDA
+433 VRFYSSKYNYKSFDA
-448 IYEDLNCSIYINSLL
+448 IYDDLNCSVYVNSLL
-463 MINKTIL
+463 IN
-470 AVGIKNNNA
+470 
-479 FDFSKDG
+479 D
-486 IALIHINLRQI
+486 
-497 VTFIQSEYP
+497 
-506 SAIFKLN
+506 
-513 NDLFVVASNN
+513 
-523 SKDEND
+523 
-529 TFISQK
+529 
-535 KFNFYYINEINGSK
+535 
-549 DCLIY
+549 
-554 ISSIQSG
+554 
-561 ANEFV
+561 
-566 HSFCESEYCEK
+566 
-577 LIASGNLNVKAFQ
+577 

>member
-1 MNSKYNIN
+1 MNNKNNIN
-9 NDETDDIN
+9 NDENENI
-17 NSNNSNEEEEEIDLN
+17 NNSNEEEENEEIELN
-32 DDNVENIEKSI
+32 DDNEENIEKSI
-43 LFCYDTFCT
+43 LFCYDSFCT

-73 PKKEKH
+73 HKKEKH

-87 YLKSNILYLDK
+87 YLKSNIFSLDK
-98 KLKKFGVGKTDLD
+98 KLRNFKRTKFDLN
-111 EKIKQIIDDMK
+111 EKIKQDISDMK

-156 KLRAL
+156 KLRSL

-174 PNDAN
+174 PNDFN
-179 AVKNFKNLENYMN
+179 AIKNFKNLENYMN

-203 KYNKDSSN
+203 KCNKESSN
-211 NNKNSENKSNTPNIK
+211 NNKNKEYKSKNPNIK

-268 MLKDG
+268 MLQDG
-273 NICFS
+273 NLCFS

-285 IFKLNKEIQKYERIS
+285 IFKLNKEIEKYEKIS
-300 EITPVKNSSINYI
+300 EITPIKNSSINYI

-352 NVVKVIELSNKYL
+352 NIVKVIELNNKYL

-383 DNNNIEYQLIFN
+383 ENNNIEYQLIFN

-401 QLCSLLEL
+401 QLCSLLAL
-409 PQNDRNDVQYIST
+409 PQKDNNDIQYIST

-433 VRFYSSKNNYQSFDA
+433 VRFYSSKYNYKSFDA
-448 IYEDLNCSIYINSLL
+448 IYDDLNCSIYVNSLL
-463 MINKTIL
+463 MINKKIL

-479 FDFSKDG
+479 FDLSKDG
-486 IALIHINLRQI
+486 IALIDINFRQI

-506 SAIFKLN
+506 NAIYKLN
-513 NDLFVVASNN
+513 NDLFVVACNN

-535 KFNFYYINEINGSK
+535 KFNFYYIDEISGSN
-549 DCLIY
+549 DSLVY
-554 ISSIQSG
+554 ISSIHSG
-561 ANEFV
+561 TNEFV
-566 HSFCESEYCEK
+566 HSFCESDYCEK

>member
-1 MNSKYNIN
+1 MNNKNNIN
-9 NDETDDIN
+9 NDENENI
-17 NSNNSNEEEEEIDLN
+17 NNSNEEEENEEIELN
-32 DDNVENIEKSI
+32 DDNEENIEKSI
-43 LFCYDTFCT
+43 LFCYDSFCT

-73 PKKEKH
+73 QKKEKH

-87 YLKSNILYLDK
+87 YLKSNILSLDK
-98 KLKKFGVGKTDLD
+98 KLRNFKRTKLDLN
-111 EKIKQIIDDMK
+111 EKIKQDISDMK

-156 KLRAL
+156 KLRSL

-174 PNDAN
+174 PNDFN
-179 AVKNFKNLENYMN
+179 AIKNFKNLENYMN

-203 KYNKDSSN
+203 KCNKESSN
-211 NNKNSENKSNTPNIK
+211 NNKNKEYKSKNPNIK

-268 MLKDG
+268 MLQDG
-273 NICFS
+273 NLCFS

-285 IFKLNKEIQKYERIS
+285 IFKLNKEIEKYEKIS
-300 EITPVKNSSINYI
+300 EITPIKNSSINYI

-352 NVVKVIELSNKYL
+352 NIVKVIELSNKYL

-383 DNNNIEYQLIFN
+383 ENNNIEYQLIFN

-401 QLCSLLEL
+401 QLCSLLAL
-409 PQNDRNDVQYIST
+409 PQKDNNDVQYIST

-433 VRFYSSKNNYQSFDA
+433 VRFYSSKYNYKSFDA
-448 IYEDLNCSIYINSLL
+448 IYDDLNCSIYVNSLL
-463 MINKTIL
+463 MINKKIL

-479 FDFSKDG
+479 FDLSKDG
-486 IALIHINLRQI
+486 IALIDINFRQI

-506 SAIFKLN
+506 NAIYKLN
-513 NDLFVVASNN
+513 NDLFVVACNN

-535 KFNFYYINEINGSK
+535 KFNFYYIDEISGSN
-549 DCLIY
+549 DSLVY
-554 ISSIQSG
+554 ISSIHSG
-561 ANEFV
+561 TNEFV
-566 HSFCESEYCEK
+566 HSFCESDYCEK

>member
-1 MNSKYNIN
+1 MNNKNNIN
-9 NDETDDIN
+9 NDENENI
-17 NSNNSNEEEEEIDLN
+17 NNSNEEEENEEIELN
-32 DDNVENIEKSI
+32 DDNEENIEKSI
-43 LFCYDTFCT
+43 LFCYDSFCT

-73 PKKEKH
+73 QKKEKH

-87 YLKSNILYLDK
+87 YLKSNILSLDK
-98 KLKKFGVGKTDLD
+98 KLKNFKRTKLDLN
-111 EKIKQIIDDMK
+111 EKIKQDISDMK

-156 KLRAL
+156 KLRSL

-174 PNDAN
+174 PNDFN
-179 AVKNFKNLENYMN
+179 AIKNFKNLENYMN

-203 KYNKDSSN
+203 KCNKESSN
-211 NNKNSENKSNTPNIK
+211 NNKNKEYKSKNPNIK

-268 MLKDG
+268 MLQDG
-273 NICFS
+273 NLCFS

-285 IFKLNKEIQKYERIS
+285 IFKLNKEIEKYEKIS
-300 EITPVKNSSINYI
+300 EITPIKNSSINYI

-352 NVVKVIELSNKYL
+352 NIVKVIELSNKYL

-383 DNNNIEYQLIFN
+383 ENNNIEYQLIFN

-401 QLCSLLEL
+401 QLCSLLAL
-409 PQNDRNDVQYIST
+409 PQKDNNDIQYIST

-433 VRFYSSKNNYQSFDA
+433 VRFYSSKYNYKSFDA
-448 IYEDLNCSIYINSLL
+448 IYDDLNCSIYVNSLL
-463 MINKTIL
+463 MINKKIL

-479 FDFSKDG
+479 FDLSKDG
-486 IALIHINLRQI
+486 IALIDINFRQI

-506 SAIFKLN
+506 NAIYKLN
-513 NDLFVVASNN
+513 NDLFVVACNN

-535 KFNFYYINEINGSK
+535 KFNFYYIDEINGSS
-549 DCLIY
+549 DSLVY
-554 ISSIQSG
+554 ISSIHSG
-561 ANEFV
+561 TNEFV
-566 HSFCESEYCEK
+566 HSFCESDYCEK